1 METTQQNDMPEID
14 ANKVHELQNAAA
26 ALQVANTEERDTL
39 NQLIGQIQMTGAIAK
54 LTTVVGLTKLAH
66 IKETRMYKA
75 LAGKK
80 GTDRQGNEIADVGTW
95 EGFCLAIGTTRQKAD
110 EDLLNL
116 KTFGEDAL
124 EDLSRIGAG
133 YREMRQFRRL
143 PEDQKLALIEVAKS
157 GDKESFVELAEEI
170 ISKNARDKEQLTLQL
185 DESQADYEAIQ
196 QITQQKDQKLNE
208 LAQELEKTRKRVQ
221 TMPADE
227 ITSELRQIATASAYE
242 AEVAVM
248 GKLRNTVAAL
258 IEHSELTASLADSHT
273 QRVFLADLV
282 RQVEVQLIAI
292 REDYDLPDQPLF
304 TEPSW
309 MQPGAAD
316 AAADSLGITEEQ
328 LTLVGAE

>member
-1 METTQQNDMPEID
+1 METTQQPNDLPELD
-14 ANKVHELQNAAA
+14 TGKVHELQNTA
-26 ALQVANTEERDTL
+26 ALMQQNTQEHAL
-39 NQLIGQIQMTGAIAK
+39 VNQLLGQAQMADAFGK
-54 LTTVVGLTKLAH
+54 FSNTVFTSKLAYV
-66 IKETRMYKA
+66 KENKLYKA
-75 LAGKK
+75 LSG
-80 GTDRQGNEIADVGTW
+80 QVNADNLQLSGTW
-95 EGFCLAIGTTRQKAD
+95 QEFCALLGMSDEKANQD
-110 EDLLNL
+110 IANL
-116 KTFGEDAL
+116 KAFGEEAL
-124 EDLSRIGAG
+124 ESMSRMGIG

-143 PEDQKLALIEVAKS
+143 PDDEKSALIEVAQS
-157 GDKESFVELAEEI
+157 GDKEAFVEIAEEF
-170 ISKNARDKEQLTLQL
+170 ISKHHKEKEQLTLQL